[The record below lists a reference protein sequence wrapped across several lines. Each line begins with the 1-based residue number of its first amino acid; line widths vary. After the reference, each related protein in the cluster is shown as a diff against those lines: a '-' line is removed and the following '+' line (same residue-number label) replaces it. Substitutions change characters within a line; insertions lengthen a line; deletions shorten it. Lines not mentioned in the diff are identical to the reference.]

1 MRFLSGGP
9 IIPDALL
16 RDRDAGRV
24 VFVCG
29 AGVSAPAGMP
39 TFVDLTRLVIEDIS
53 PPRDSEIIRALQN
66 WISEDGSIPVE
77 ARTPLDQ
84 IFNMLQ
90 NEYGRDA
97 IGRLVTKHL
106 TVDDPTTVR
115 TIEHEIISKIS
126 SNQTSDPQIV
136 TTNFDHLFEHVSGG
150 NALQLYQPPT
160 FPDLLHDVPISGITY
175 LHGRLP
181 DSNGT
186 SHDYVLSS
194 ADFGRAYLAQG
205 WATSF
210 VRLLL
215 NKYTVVLLGYQ
226 ADDPPVKYL
235 LQGLNTVQA
244 EGRRQL
250 YAFDRGESEEIETKW
265 QDRGVTPIAYGDDYS
280 ALWDSLEG
288 WAGRSVDTGAW
299 RSSVVEMAQ
308 RGPTALQPHE
318 RGMVCHLVQTTAGA
332 KLFAEASPSPP
343 VEWLCVF
350 DRNCRFG
357 DATFPQAT
365 GEESFY
371 PTETYGLDDD
381 PVWRRN
387 IHGSREGRPEDLISW
402 RRGDENPEAAHGLIG
417 LFPEGHEPIPA
428 RLFHLTRWIVIHVDD
443 PVLAWWVTRHS
454 RLHPRLMAMLTGSV
468 DECETLTASAR
479 QLWQILLEWQ
489 RTPSDHADTQWYRVR
504 RNIDKHGWS
513 SPLLSQFQEAT
524 EPVFKVQA
532 PVGSARARPPS
543 SGWQDIQWDQI
554 AHIDVEFIDLRR
566 DRLDIPDDVLP
577 AAFAA
582 LQWNLIRGV
591 QRLNQCAGRWYHI
604 TTLYSDA
611 EDDEDDDI
619 VVSSDAYI
627 AYFVSLLNRMAESN
641 ASVLRGYVATW
652 PSSEPNI
659 FDKLHLYT
667 LNKPALYSAKEV
679 LAHVL
684 ALDNAAFWNTA
695 HRREMLFLLRDS
707 WSDFSAD
714 ARSQIAMRVLQGRE
728 NYPHGDEDELEIRRK
743 TESAIVIGWL
753 IGEGCEM
760 DENVLEEWTELKQG
774 LPQWQDDWAGS
785 AAQVLRGKSG
795 WIATDEDES
804 VLEDIPVSKIA
815 VRALGQAGHTVGEF
829 TEYQPFRGLIKN
841 QPSRAIAALGAA
853 SRKGEFPAGLW
864 GDAISNWPQ
873 SAAARVNLLFYE
885 RMRRLPPETIVQ
897 VRYEVGRWLE
907 GPWVLLAE
915 ENESY
920 ALKLFDD
927 LVSGLLSGGEQ
938 GTDSGLGEVYIGG
951 GPVEKSRRTL
961 DHAINGPIGSAT
973 RALLSALAKREPGQ
987 GEGIP
992 DEFLSRFP
1000 PLLAA
1005 PGEGSDHATCI
1016 MAERANWLDYIAP
1029 DWADETVVPWFR
1041 TGHDKSEPA
1050 WNGLLHIGEMPTP
1063 SLFGKIRD
1071 HFIELFPA
1079 IYSWNWGDHAE
1090 ERAHQWVVIATAIAS
1105 SSNGV
1110 SGMSFD
1116 QARDCIRSMNS
1127 RGRGQVIYFLGR
1139 VGKENESGWKKY
1151 TIPFIEKAWPK
1162 EKSIQ
1167 TEETSKAWISVL
1179 EDSGEGFPMLV
1190 NAIGPYLRRTG
1201 LMRFGLFGFTRVGE
1215 SEVMIPK
1222 AYPDHMLDVLDL
1234 VIPDIPADVPHDLA
1248 EVLQVL
1254 AEAKPE
1260 IVSDRRLMR
1269 LEALVASR

>member
-39 TFVDLTRLVIEDIS
+39 TFVELTKLVIEDIS
-53 PPRDSEIIRALQN
+53 PPQGSEITRALQN
-66 WISEDGSIPVE
+66 WINEDEGIPVE
-77 ARTPLDQ
+77 ARIPLDQ

-90 NEYGRDA
+90 NDYGRDA
-97 IGRLVTKHL
+97 IGKLVTKHL
-106 TVDDPTTVR
+106 TVDDATTVR

-126 SNQTSDPQIV
+126 SNQSGSPQIV
-136 TTNFDHLFEHVSGG
+136 TTNFDRLFEHMSGG
-150 NALQLYQPPT
+150 DALQLYQPPT
-160 FPDLLHDVPISGITY
+160 FPDLLHDVPITGITY

-181 DSNGT
+181 DRDGRSY
-186 SHDYVLSS
+186 DYVLSS

-250 YAFDRGESEEIETKW
+250 YAFDRGHPEEIERKW
-265 QDRGVTPIAYGDDYS
+265 QDRGVTPIAYGHNHS

-288 WAGRSVDTGAW
+288 WAARSADSGAW
-299 RSSVVEMAQ
+299 RSSIVEMAQ

-318 RGMVCHLVQTTAGA
+318 RGMVCHLLQTTTGA

-343 VEWLCVF
+343 AEWLCVF
-350 DRNCRFG
+350 DRNCRFEN
-357 DATFPQAT
+357 AKFRQVT
-365 GEESFY
+365 GEETFY
-371 PTETYGLDDD
+371 PIETYGLDDD

-387 IHGSREGRPEDLISW
+387 NFGGSDGRPEDLISW
-402 RRGDENPEAAHGLIG
+402 RRGDENPEAAEGLIG
-417 LFPEGHEPIPA
+417 IYPEGHEPLPA
-428 RLFHLTRWIVIHVDD
+428 RLSHLARWIVVHVDD
-443 PVLAWWVTRHS
+443 PVLAWWVTRQF
-454 RLHPRLMAMLTGSV
+454 RLHPRFMAMLAGSV
-468 DECETLTASAR
+468 DDSESLTESAR
-479 QLWQILLEWQ
+479 QIWQILLEWLS
-489 RTPSDHADTQWYRVR
+489 TPSDHANTQWFRVR
-504 RNIDKHGWS
+504 RHLQRHGWS
-513 SPLLSQFQEAT
+513 SFLLRQFQEAT
-524 EPVFKVQA
+524 EPAFKVR
-532 PVGSARARPPS
+532 PPIGLDRARPPS
-543 SGWQDIQWDQI
+543 SGWQDIQWNQI
-554 AHIDVEFIDLRR
+554 AHIDVEFIDFRR
-566 DRLDIPDDVLP
+566 DGLDIPDDVLP
-577 AAFAA
+577 AVFAA

-591 QRLNQCAGRWYHI
+591 QRLNQCRGRWYHI
-604 TTLYSDA
+604 VTLYPDPLDDA
-611 EDDEDDDI
+611 DEDI
-619 VVSSDAYI
+619 VFSSDAYI
-627 AYFVSLLNRMAESN
+627 AHFVSLLNRMAESN
-641 ASVLRGYVATW
+641 ANVLKGYVATW

-667 LNKPALYSAKEV
+667 LNIPTLFSAKEAA
-679 LAHVL
+679 AHIL
-684 ALDNAAFWNTA
+684 ALDNGTFWNTA
-695 HRREMLFLLRDS
+695 HRREMLFLLRDR
-707 WSDFSAD
+707 WSDFAVD
-714 ARSQIAMRVLQGRE
+714 TRSQIAMRLLQGRE
-728 NYPHGDEDELEIRRK
+728 SHPHGDENELEILRK

-753 IGEGCEM
+753 IGKGCEM
-760 DENVLEEWTELKQG
+760 DENVLEEWAELKQG

-785 AAQVLRGKSG
+785 AAQALRRKSG

-804 VLEDIPVSKIA
+804 VLEDIPVSEIA
-815 VRALGQAGHTVGEF
+815 VRALAQTGHAAGEF

-853 SRKGEFPAGLW
+853 SRNGEYPARLW
-864 GDAISNWPQ
+864 GDAIGNWPQ
-873 SAAARVNLLFYE
+873 SAAVRANLLFYE

-907 GPWVLLAE
+907 GPWVLLVE

-920 ALKLFDD
+920 AIKLFDD
-927 LVSGLLSGGEQ
+927 LVFGLLSGGEQ

-973 RALLSALAKREPGQ
+973 RALLSALAKREPVQ

-992 DEFLSRFP
+992 EEFSSRFP

-1016 MAERANWLDYIAP
+1016 VAERANWLDYIAP
-1029 DWADETVVPWFR
+1029 DWVDKTIIPWFR
-1041 TGHDKSEPA
+1041 IGHDKSEAA
-1050 WNGLLHIGEMPTP
+1050 WNGLLHSGKMPTP

-1071 HFIELFPA
+1071 HFIGLFPA
-1079 IYSWNWGDHAE
+1079 IYSWNWGDDAE
-1090 ERAHQWVVIATAIAS
+1090 ERAHQWVVLATVS
-1105 SSNGV
+1105 FSNGV
-1110 SGMSFD
+1110 SGISFN
-1116 QARDCIRSMNS
+1116 QARDCIRNMNS
-1127 RGRGQVIYFLGR
+1127 RGRGQVIHFLGR
-1139 VGKENESGWKKY
+1139 VGEQNESGWKKY

-1167 TEETSKAWISVL
+1167 TEETSKAWISIL
-1179 EDSGEGFPMLV
+1179 ENSGEGFPTLV
-1190 NAIGPYLRRTG
+1190 NAIGHCLRRTG
-1201 LMRFGLFGFTRVGE
+1201 LLRFGLYGFTRVTE

-1222 AYPDHMLDVLDL
+1222 TYPDHMLDLLDL
-1234 VIPDIPADVPHDLA
+1234 VIPDSPADAPYDLEA
-1248 EVLQVL
+1248 VLQVL
-1254 AEAKPE
+1254 AEAKPT
-1260 IVSDRRLMR
+1260 IVSDRRFMR

>member
-16 RDRDAGRV
+16 RERDAGRV

-39 TFVDLTRLVIEDIS
+39 TFVELTRLVIKDIS
-53 PPRDSEIIRALQN
+53 PPRGSAIVRALHN
-66 WISEDGSIPVE
+66 WISEDESFPVE

-115 TIEHEIISKIS
+115 TVEHEIISKIS
-126 SNQTSDPQIV
+126 SNQAGNPQIV
-136 TTNFDHLFEHVSGG
+136 TTNFDHLFEHLPGR
-150 NALQLYQPPT
+150 NELQLYQPPT

-181 DSNGT
+181 DRDGT

-226 ADDPPVKYL
+226 ADDPPVRYL
-235 LQGLNTVQA
+235 LQGLNTAQA

-250 YAFDRGESEEIETKW
+250 YAFDRGQPEEIEAKW
-265 QDRGVTPIAYGDDYS
+265 QDRGVTPIAYGDDHG

-288 WAGRSVDTGAW
+288 WATRSVDTGTW

-332 KLFAEASPSPP
+332 KLFADASPAPP
-343 VEWLCVF
+343 AEWLCVF
-350 DRNCRFG
+350 DRNCRFEN
-357 DATFPQAT
+357 ARFRQTT

-381 PVWRRN
+381 PVWKRN
-387 IHGSREGRPEDLISW
+387 NFGGHEGRPEDLISW
-402 RRGDENPEAAHGLIG
+402 RTGDENPEAAHGLIG
-417 LFPEGHEPIPA
+417 AFPEGHEPIPA
-428 RLFHLTRWIVIHVDD
+428 RLFHLIRWIVVHVDD
-443 PVLAWWVTRHS
+443 PILAWWVTRQY
-454 RLHPRLMAMLTGSV
+454 RLHPRLLAMLSGTV
-468 DECETLTASAR
+468 DESETLTSSAR
-479 QLWQILLEWQ
+479 QLWQILLEWLS
-489 RTPSDHADTQWYRVR
+489 RSSDHVDTQWFRVR
-504 RNIDKHGWS
+504 RNIHGHGWS
-513 SPLLSQFQEAT
+513 SSLLRQFQEAT
-524 EPVFKVQA
+524 EPVFKVGPPGGQ
-532 PVGSARARPPS
+532 ARARPPS
-543 SGWQDIQWDQI
+543 SGWQDIQWDEI

-591 QRLNQCAGRWYHI
+591 QRLNECRTRWYHI
-604 TTLYSDA
+604 VTLYPDESDDA
-611 EDDEDDDI
+611 DDDI
-619 VVSSDAYI
+619 VFSSDSYI
-627 AYFVSLLNRMAESN
+627 AYFISLLDRMVETN
-641 ASVLRGYVATW
+641 ANVLRGYVTTW

-667 LNKPALYSAKEV
+667 LNKPTLFSADEAA
-679 LAHVL
+679 AHIL
-684 ALDNAAFWNTA
+684 ALDNAVFWNTA
-695 HRREMLFLLRDS
+695 HRREVLFLIRDR
-707 WSDFSAD
+707 WSTFSVD
-714 ARSQIAMRVLQGRE
+714 ALSQIVGRLLEGRE
-728 NYPHGDEDELEIRRK
+728 SYPHGDEKECEIRRK
-743 TESAIVIGWL
+743 TESAIAIGWL

-760 DENVLEEWTELKQG
+760 TESTLQEWTELKQS
-774 LPQWQDDWAGS
+774 LPQWQDDWTQS
-785 AAQVLRGKSG
+785 AAYALRGKSG
-795 WIATDEDES
+795 WIATDENES
-804 VLEDIPVSKIA
+804 ALEGIPVSKIA
-815 VRALGQAGHTVGEF
+815 ERALAQTGHAAGEF

-841 QPSRAIAALGAA
+841 QPSRAISALGAA

-873 SAAARVNLLFYE
+873 GAAARAKLLFHE

-907 GPWVLLAE
+907 GPWILLAQ

-927 LVSGLLSGGEQ
+927 LVSGLLSRGAQ
-938 GTDSGLGEVYIGG
+938 GTDSGLGEIYIRG

-973 RALLSALAKREPGQ
+973 RALLSAFVKREPDQ
-987 GEGIP
+987 GEGMP
-992 DEFLSRFP
+992 HEFSTRFSS
-1000 PLLAA
+1000 LLAA

-1016 MAERANWLDYIAP
+1016 IAERANWLDYIAP
-1029 DWADETVVPWFR
+1029 DWADKTIVPWFR
-1041 TGHDKSEPA
+1041 IGHDKNEPA
-1050 WNGLLHIGEMPTP
+1050 WNGLLYSGKMPTP
-1063 SLFGKIRD
+1063 SLFGKIRE
-1071 HFIELFPA
+1071 HFMGLFPV
-1079 IYSWNWGDHAE
+1079 IYSWNWGDQAE
-1090 ERAHQWVVIATAIAS
+1090 ERAHQWVVLATVS
-1105 SSNGV
+1105 PSNGV
-1110 SGMSFD
+1110 SGISFD
-1116 QARDCIRSMNS
+1116 QARDCIRNMNS
-1127 RGRGQVIYFLGR
+1127 RGRGQVIQFLGS
-1139 VGKENESGWKKY
+1139 VGEQNESGWKRY

-1162 EKSIQ
+1162 ERNIQ

-1179 EDSGEGFPMLV
+1179 EDSGEAFPTLV
-1190 NAIGPYLRRTG
+1190 DTIGLYLRRTG
-1201 LMRFGLFGFTRVGE
+1201 SLRFGLYGSTRVEKGG
-1215 SEVMIPK
+1215 VVIPK
-1222 AYPDHMLDVLDL
+1222 VYPDHMLDVLDL
-1234 VIPDIPADVPHDLA
+1234 VIPDNPADGPHDLA
-1248 EVLQVL
+1248 EVLQVM

-1260 IVSDRRLMR
+1260 IVSDRRFMR

>member
-29 AGVSAPAGMP
+29 AGVSSPAGMP
-39 TFVDLTRLVIEDIS
+39 TFVELTTLVIGDIS
-53 PPRDSEIIRALQN
+53 PPQDSEIIRALQN
-66 WISEDGSIPVE
+66 WLSDDDGIPVE

-97 IGRLVTKHL
+97 IGKLVTKHL
-106 TVDDPTTVR
+106 TVDDPNTVR
-115 TIEHEIISKIS
+115 TIEHEIIAKIS
-126 SNQTSDPQIV
+126 SNQTGNPQIV
-136 TTNFDHLFEHVSGG
+136 TTNFDHLFEHISGG
-150 NALQLYQPPT
+150 IRLPLYQPPT
-160 FPDLLHDVPISGITY
+160 FPDLLHDVPIMGITY

-181 DSNGT
+181 DRDGT

-226 ADDPPVKYL
+226 AEDPPVKYL
-235 LQGLNTVQA
+235 LQGLNAVQA

-250 YAFDRGESEEIETKW
+250 YAFDQGQPEEIETKW
-265 QDRGVTPIAYGDDYS
+265 QDRGVTPIAYGDDHRV
-280 ALWDSLEG
+280 LWDSLEG
-288 WAGRSVDTGAW
+288 WAARSADTGAW
-299 RSSVVEMAQ
+299 RSSIVEMAQ
-308 RGPTALQPHE
+308 RGPTVLQPHE
-318 RGMVCHLVQTTAGA
+318 RGMVCHLVQTTAGV

-343 VEWLCVF
+343 AEWLCVF
-350 DRNCRFG
+350 DPNCRFEK
-357 DATFPQAT
+357 ATFRQAT

-381 PVWRRN
+381 PSWRRDN
-387 IHGSREGRPEDLISW
+387 FGVRSGGPEDLISW
-402 RRGDENPEAAHGLIG
+402 RSGDESPEAAHGLIRI
-417 LFPEGHEPIPA
+417 FPEGHDPLPA
-428 RLFHLTRWIVIHVDD
+428 RLFHLTRWIVVHVDD
-443 PVLAWWVTRHS
+443 PVLAWWVTRQI
-454 RLHPRLMAMLTGSV
+454 RLHPRLLAMLAGAV
-468 DECETLTASAR
+468 DESETLPASAR
-479 QLWQILLEWQ
+479 QLWQILLEWLS
-489 RTPSDHADTQWYRVR
+489 RPRDHADTQWFRVR
-504 RNIDKHGWS
+504 RNIRRHGW
-513 SPLLSQFQEAT
+513 LSALPRQFQEAT
-524 EPVFKVQA
+524 EPVFKVGP
-532 PVGSARARPPS
+532 PVGLARARPPP
-543 SGWQDIQWDQI
+543 SGWQDSQWDQI
-554 AHIDVEFIDLRR
+554 AHVDVEFIDFRN

-591 QRLNQCAGRWYHI
+591 QRLNECRGRWYHI
-604 TTLYSDA
+604 VTLYPDASD
-611 EDDEDDDI
+611 DTDDDI
-619 VVSSDAYI
+619 VFSSDAYI
-627 AYFVSLLNRMAESN
+627 AYFVSLLDRMAETNSS
-641 ASVLRGYVATW
+641 ALRGYVATW

-667 LNKPALYSAKEV
+667 LNKPMLFSADE
-679 LAHVL
+679 AADHIL
-684 ALDNAAFWNTA
+684 ALNNAAFWNTA
-695 HRREMLFLLRDS
+695 HRREMLFLLRDR
-707 WSDFSAD
+707 WSGFSVD
-714 ARSQIAMRVLQGRE
+714 ARSQIAARLLEGRE
-728 NYPHGDEDELEIRRK
+728 RHPHGDEDEHEIRRK

-753 IGEGCEM
+753 IGEGCKMNEKS
-760 DENVLEEWTELKQG
+760 LEEWTALKQG
-774 LPQWQDDWAGS
+774 LPQWQDDWAES
-785 AAQVLRGKSG
+785 AAHALRGKSG

-804 VLEDIPVSKIA
+804 ALEDIPVSEITA
-815 VRALGQAGHTVGEF
+815 RALAQTKHAAGEF

-853 SRKGEFPAGLW
+853 SRGGEFPAGLW

-873 SAAARVNLLFYE
+873 GAAAKANFLFHE

-920 ALKLFDD
+920 ALELFDD

-973 RALLSALAKREPGQ
+973 RALLSALAKREPAQ
-987 GEGIP
+987 GTGMP
-992 DEFLSRFP
+992 HEFSSHFA

-1005 PGEGSDHATCI
+1005 PEKGSDHATCI
-1016 MAERANWLDYIAP
+1016 LAERANWLDYIAA
-1029 DWADETVVPWFR
+1029 DWADETIIPWFGI
-1041 TGHDKSEPA
+1041 GHEKSEPA
-1050 WNGLLHIGEMPTP
+1050 WNGLLHNGKMPTA
-1063 SLFGKIRD
+1063 SLFGKVRD
-1071 HFIELFPA
+1071 DFIELFPA

-1090 ERAHQWVVIATAIAS
+1090 ERAHQWVVLATVFF
-1105 SSNGV
+1105 SNGV
-1110 SGMSFD
+1110 SGISFD
-1116 QARDCIRSMNS
+1116 QARDCIRNMNS
-1127 RGRGQVIYFLGR
+1127 RGRGQVIQFLGR
-1139 VGKENESGWKKY
+1139 VGEENKFGWKKY

-1179 EDSGEGFPMLV
+1179 EGSGERFPALV
-1190 NAIGPYLRRTG
+1190 DAIGPYLRRTG
-1201 LMRFGLFGFTRVGE
+1201 LLRFGLYGFTRVDE
-1215 SEVMIPK
+1215 SKEMIPR

-1234 VIPDIPADVPHDLA
+1234 VIPDSPADVPHDLA
-1248 EVLQVL
+1248 AVLQML
-1254 AEAKPE
+1254 TEAKPA
-1260 IVSDRRLMR
+1260 IVSDRRFVR